1 MDSISGHSE
10 LSDLDRVELHML
22 YGACVADIELF
33 TRQQWWAGAYA
44 LAIYAMLLLG
54 AHQLGGPDG
63 ALDWHAWVLVAMTW
77 MVCLY
82 GLVAVKRMQNA
93 IGVGRRRL
101 ERVRSHF
108 GRAFQE
114 VWAMP
119 RPREDIH
126 RVLYCVMAFGAVLVT
141 WMALDRGYRLALPG
155 VTG

>member
-1 MDSISGHSE
+1 MDSISGHGE

-44 LAIYAMLLLG
+44 LAIYAMLLVG
-54 AHQLGGPDG
+54 AHQFGDP
-63 ALDWHAWVLVAMTW
+63 ARVVDWHAWVLVAMAWT
-77 MVCLY
+77 VCLY
-82 GLVAVKRMQNA
+82 GLIAVKRMQNA

-101 ERVRSHF
+101 ERVRAHF

-119 RPREDIH
+119 RPKEDIH
-126 RVLYCVMAFGAVLVT
+126 RVLYCVMAFGAVLVS
-141 WMALDRGYRLALPG
+141 WMALDRVYVVVVPA
-155 VTG
+155 VA